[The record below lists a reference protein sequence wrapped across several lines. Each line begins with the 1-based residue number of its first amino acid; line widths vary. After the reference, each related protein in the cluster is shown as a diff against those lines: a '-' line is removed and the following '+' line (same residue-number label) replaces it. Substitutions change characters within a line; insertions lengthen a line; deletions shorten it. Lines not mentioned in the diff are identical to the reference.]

1 MEPSEITRL
10 IENSK
15 VAITRSNTSPDGF
28 LLAYVAWE
36 AFQVRV
42 LIVGLAARGMS
53 VSEAKL
59 YLQREQIWK
68 QHKKDSVF
76 KEVFGAYP
84 CNLKYV
90 GKRFTEA
97 NNSSELRNRYIHGTS
112 RTSPKNFA
120 DLASKLIEIME
131 QDWSKDLASLL
142 ATKGVTTKYTNPM
155 RRVMRS

>member
-10 IENSK
+10 IENAK
-15 VAITRSNTSPDGF
+15 VAIARSKTSPDGF

-42 LIVGLAARGMS
+42 LIVGLAATGMS

-59 YLQREQIWK
+59 HLKREQIWK
-68 QHKKDSVF
+68 QQKKDSVF
-76 KEVFGAYP
+76 RDVFGANP
-84 CNLKYV
+84 CNLKFV
-90 GKRFTEA
+90 GKRFIEA

-120 DLASKLIEIME
+120 NLASKLIEIME

-142 ATKGVTTKYTNPM
+142 ATRGVATKYSNPM
-155 RRVMRS
+155 RRVMKS